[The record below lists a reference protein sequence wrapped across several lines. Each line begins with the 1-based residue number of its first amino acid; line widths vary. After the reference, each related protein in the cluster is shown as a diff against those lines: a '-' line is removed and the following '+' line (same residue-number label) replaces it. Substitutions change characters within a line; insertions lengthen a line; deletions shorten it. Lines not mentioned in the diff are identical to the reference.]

1 MSGSVICPACKG
13 NGYIGSSKET
23 DTQTDCHTCKNQ
35 GCLDLNTAEDLEM
48 DSCSDVWDEIWSDLQ
63 FNMKKNI

>member
-23 DTQTDCHTCKNQ
+23 NQ

>member
-23 DTQTDCHTCKNQ
+23 DTQTDCHTCKSQ
-35 GCLDLNTAEDLEM
+35 GCLDLNTAENIETY
-48 DSCSDVWDEIWSDLQ
+48 SSGDVWDEIWSDLQ
-63 FNMKKNI
+63 FKVR

>member
-23 DTQTDCHTCKNQ
+23 DTQTDCHTCKSQ
-35 GCLDLNTAEDLEM
+35 GSLDLNTAEGLEM
-48 DSCSDVWDEIWSDLQ
+48 DSCE
-63 FNMKKNI
+63 

>member
-23 DTQTDCHTCKNQ
+23 DTQADCHVCYDRIPEKNRY
-35 GCLDLNTAEDLEM
+35 
-48 DSCSDVWDEIWSDLQ
+48 II
-63 FNMKKNI
+63 MKK

>member
-1 MSGSVICPACKG
+1 MSGSVICPVCRG

-23 DTQTDCHTCKNQ
+23 DTQADCHVCKNQ
-35 GCLDLNTAEDLEM
+35 GCLDLNTAENLEM
-48 DSCSDVWDEIWSDLQ
+48 DSCSDLQ

>member
-23 DTQTDCHTCKNQ
+23 DTQTDCHVCKIK
-35 GCLDLNTAEDLEM
+35 
-48 DSCSDVWDEIWSDLQ
+48 DVLI
-63 FNMKKNI
+63 

>member
-23 DTQTDCHTCKNQ
+23 DTQTDCHTFVKIK
-35 GCLDLNTAEDLEM
+35 GVL
-48 DSCSDVWDEIWSDLQ
+48 I
-63 FNMKKNI
+63 

>member
-23 DTQTDCHTCKNQ
+23 DTQTDCHVCKNQ

-48 DSCSDVWDEIWSDLQ
+48 DSCVMYG
-63 FNMKKNI
+63 MKFGVTYNLI

>member
-13 NGYIGSSKET
+13 NGYIGSSKESRYSNRLSYV
-23 DTQTDCHTCKNQ
+23 CKNQ

-48 DSCSDVWDEIWSDLQ
+48 DSSGDVWDEIWSDSYNL
-63 FNMKKNI
+63 I

>member
-23 DTQTDCHTCKNQ
+23 DTQTDCHTCKSQ
-35 GCLDLNTAEDLEM
+35 GCLDLNTAEDLETY
-48 DSCSDVWDEIWSDLQ
+48 SSGDVWDEIWSDLQ
-63 FNMKKNI
+63 FKVR